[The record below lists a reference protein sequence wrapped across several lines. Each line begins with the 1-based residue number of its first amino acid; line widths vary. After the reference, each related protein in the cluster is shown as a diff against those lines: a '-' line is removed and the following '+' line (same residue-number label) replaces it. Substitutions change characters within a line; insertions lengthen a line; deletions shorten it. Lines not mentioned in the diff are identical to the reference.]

1 MRWNYVILIGY
12 FKIKEWKGMQ
22 MNGMQVALFES
33 NIEGKEQNHF
43 MKILLLDPYFK
54 ING

>member
-22 MNGMQVALFES
+22 MNGMYVALFES
-33 NIEGKEQNHF
+33 NIEEKELNHLR
-43 MKILLLDPYFK
+43 KYYY
-54 ING
+54 